1 MDSQHLNYPPM
12 AEESSPYEAEPLTGT
27 KETENTSYLP
37 SKPSCNWDRCMRSG
51 LTSQTNAGEEKETAA
66 GAAGTTA
73 THSGEAV
80 GKNKD

>member
-37 SKPSCNWDRCMRSG
+37 SKPSLQLEQVHDPSG
-51 LTSQTNAGEEKETAA
+51 KPGEEEATAA